1 MQGKKKVTR
10 VPAGSVIEYPM
21 IGPVADTVRYCIR
34 CRREFAP
41 GEHWRL
47 IGRTGSDG
55 YFIGRHDACPTAA
68 TVGN

>member
-1 MQGKKKVTR
+1 MQGKKKVIR

-41 GEHWRL
+41 GEHWRP

-55 YFIGRHDACPTAA
+55 YFVGRHDACEKVTP
-68 TVGN
+68 